1 MKASR
6 RLAQRAHNLASSFG
20 AAAPLWESVNALA
33 QRPGMINMGQ
43 GFPDFEGSLVARQA
57 AAAAVEAGKAPSN
70 QYSPQPGYLDLRE
83 AVAGFVE
90 KRYNTP
96 LDAASEVVITAGG
109 QEALAAA
116 FLAFLDPGDEVVV
129 FEPFYPF
136 MLGAVAQ
143 AGAIPR
149 VVTLRSE
156 DGFAID
162 ESALREAASSPN
174 AKMVVLNSPHNP
186 TGHVATPQE
195 LKLVADVCKQND
207 LLAISDEVYEHCIFP
222 NSSRSHLRLADV
234 EGMAERT
241 ITLGSGGK
249 LFALTGWRVAWA
261 YGLSELVG
269 PIGRSHTHLT
279 FSAPSP
285 LQIGIAAALRCEDGL
300 DETGPRFGGNHEM
313 LSDALRRGVPSVKDV
328 CPAEGG
334 YFLVAQTDGRPD
346 VQFCEELAQEKGV
359 VCTPM
364 SVFYNTQFAPD
375 DPCTLVRFTV
385 CKSRAYVENACAAL
399 RS

>member
-6 RLAQRAHNLASSFG
+6 RLAQRAQNLASSFG

-136 MLGAVAQ
+136 MLGAIAQ

-156 DGFAID
+156 AGFAID
-162 ESALREAASSPN
+162 ESALREAASSPK
-174 AKMVVLNSPHNP
+174 AKMLVLNSPHNP
-186 TGHVATPQE
+186 TGHVATPHE

-222 NSSRSHLRLADV
+222 NSSRSHLR
-234 EGMAERT
+234 
-241 ITLGSGGK
+241 
-249 LFALTGWRVAWA
+249 
-261 YGLSELVG
+261 
-269 PIGRSHTHLT
+269 RST
-279 FSAPSP
+279 P
-285 LQIGIAAALRCEDGL
+285 L
-300 DETGPRFGGNHEM
+300 H
-313 LSDALRRGVPSVKDV
+313 
-328 CPAEGG
+328 
-334 YFLVAQTDGRPD
+334 
-346 VQFCEELAQEKGV
+346 
-359 VCTPM
+359 
-364 SVFYNTQFAPD
+364 
-375 DPCTLVRFTV
+375 
-385 CKSRAYVENACAAL
+385 
-399 RS
+399 